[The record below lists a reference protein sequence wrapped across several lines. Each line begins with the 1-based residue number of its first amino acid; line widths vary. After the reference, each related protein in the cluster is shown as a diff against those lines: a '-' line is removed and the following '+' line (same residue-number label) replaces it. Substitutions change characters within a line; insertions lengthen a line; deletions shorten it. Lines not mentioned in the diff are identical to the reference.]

1 MRFILVYK
9 YGILQT
15 KTERIDVNF
24 CENTT
29 QLLAYLEKRV
39 QQSRRNFIVKF
50 KKGRVHLRVIDD
62 WDLDHY
68 GLKEGTELH
77 IEFIESFE
85 AENNKS
91 TKYTNRY
98 INNLLGINKVSVDEI
113 EEAKEIE
120 EEEDENFSVRKY
132 LDTECERMLKEI
144 QRKNFVGFINIFEEI
159 P

>member
-1 MRFILVYK
+1 M
-9 YGILQT
+9 
-15 KTERIDVNF
+15 
-24 CENTT
+24 
-29 QLLAYLEKRV
+29 
-39 QQSRRNFIVKF
+39 
-50 KKGRVHLRVIDD
+50 
-62 WDLDHY
+62 
-68 GLKEGTELH
+68 H